1 MLGLRLTTWG
11 AITPLSA
18 AQEVLGRMQS
28 TQADP
33 VPEDTPDL
41 GGGVTVAVDLSLVP
55 VSARPAENPALV
67 YLSGL
72 RPNSK
77 RAMRAALNRVAAE
90 LVASVGEGRL
100 RRPQISFDQI
110 PWHQLRFQ
118 HVQALRVRLGER
130 YSPSAANQSL
140 VAIREVLKAAWKL
153 GLVDGDDY
161 RRVIDVKSVRGER
174 LPRGRALSPAEFHA
188 LVRVCLDGSRIGQ
201 RDAALVG
208 VLYAGGL
215 RRAEAVGLDL
225 DAWNPDTFE
234 LRVLGK
240 GNKERVVYVGNGA
253 ALALRDWISIRGADP
268 GPLFLPVT
276 RHGRIVA
283 KRLSTQSVFEV
294 CRRRAEQARV
304 PAFSPHDLRRSCASD
319 LLDAGEDLATVQRHL
334 GHSSPVI
341 TARYDR
347 RSSAVLQRAAGRIH
361 YPYVGQS
368 P

>member
-1 MLGLRLTTWG
+1 MHR
-11 AITPLSA
+11 
-18 AQEVLGRMQS
+18 
-28 TQADP
+28 TQANP
-33 VPEDTPDL
+33 VPQEAGNFGGSLPVVVDVTP
-41 GGGVTVAVDLSLVP
+41 VLVSP
-55 VSARPAENPALV
+55 TPAGNPALV

-77 RAMRAALNRVAAE
+77 RAMRVALNRVAAE
-90 LVASVGEGRL
+90 LVGAVGEGRH

-110 PWHQLRFQ
+110 PWHELRFQ
-118 HVQALRVRLGER
+118 HVQALRARLGER

-161 RRVIDVKSVRGER
+161 RKIIDVKSVKGTR

-188 LVRVCLDGSRIGQ
+188 LVRVCLDGSSIGQ

-225 DAWNPDTFE
+225 DSWSPDTFE

-240 GNKERVVYVGNGA
+240 GNKQRVVFIGNGA
-253 ALALRDWISIRGADP
+253 ALALRDWISIRGSEP

-276 RHGRIVA
+276 RHGRVVA
-283 KRLSTQSVFEV
+283 KRLRTQAVFEV

-347 RSSAVLQRAAGRIH
+347 RSNVVLQRAAGRIH

>member
-1 MLGLRLTTWG
+1 MEH
-11 AITPLSA
+11 AEA
-18 AQEVLGRMQS
+18 AVV
-28 TQADP
+28 P
-33 VPEDTPDL
+33 VHHPDL
-41 GGGVTVAVDLSLVP
+41 GLDLDLVSVGSP
-55 VSARPAENPALV
+55 PSTNPAVV

-72 RPNSK
+72 SKNSK

-90 LVASVGEGRL
+90 LVGSVGEGRH
-100 RRPQISFDQI
+100 RRPHISFDQI
-110 PWHQLRFQ
+110 PWHELRFQ
-118 HVQALRVRLGER
+118 HVQALRARLGER

-140 VAIREVLKAAWKL
+140 VAIREVMKAAWKL

-161 RRVIDVKSVRGER
+161 RKIVDVKSVRGER

-188 LVRVCLDGSRIGQ
+188 LVRVCLDGSAIGQ

-225 DAWNPDTFE
+225 GSWHPETCE

-240 GNKERVVYVGNGA
+240 GNKQRVVFIGNGA
-253 ALALRDWISIRGADP
+253 ALALRDWISIRGSDP
-268 GPLFLPVT
+268 GPLFLPIT

-283 KRLSTQSVFEV
+283 SRLSTQAVFEI

-319 LLDAGEDLATVQRHL
+319 LLDAGEYLATVQRHL

-347 RSSAVLQRAAGRIH
+347 RSNAVLQRAAGRIH
-361 YPYVGQS
+361 YPYVGKQG
-368 P
+368 